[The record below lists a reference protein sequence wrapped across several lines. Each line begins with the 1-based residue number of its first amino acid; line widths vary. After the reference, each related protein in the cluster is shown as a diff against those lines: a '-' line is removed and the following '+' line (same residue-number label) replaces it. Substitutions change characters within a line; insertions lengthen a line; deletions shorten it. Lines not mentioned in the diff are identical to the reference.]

1 MSRGE
6 ILASLGEGR
15 YRVKQ
20 LLAVDRIQQEIDR
33 LTERLAEL
41 ATQLPQKQL
50 ELLQANE
57 AVDDTTRSINLLIGP
72 LQAGQEDARDQITA
86 LQVTLVRQRSA
97 ARQLEI
103 AVSDLISEKLS
114 AEKRRN
120 QLQAVPKAYEFDA
133 WCADYTET
141 LAGQVGLID
150 VNDEG
155 GTLPIIQPAYSNEA
169 AYSQARD
176 GALFPGLGQT
186 GIQNYLNAALLPGV
200 QKWLPR
206 YRVGTISNIQ
216 NDTCRV
222 QLDDARSSA
231 QNLPINRQSVLEQV
245 PIVYMNCNG
254 SAFTDGDRVVVRF
267 TQSGPL
273 VVGFESE
280 PVPCVVNDLICVP
293 SVMQSNN
300 TPIGYGK
307 PFEDGGGTPIN
318 PPLGTLGGTDRAWA
332 FSPVGGS
339 WNTTRG
345 LDHQTYGD
353 RNWVGPDKQDVLS
366 WNGPRSRMC
375 ALYRWESSEAVSF
388 SGAATV
394 FWKGQVIYS
403 LGFSQ
408 FTTLEGAAIHY
419 RNGDRYLRICVS
431 NAQGMHR
438 SRDSAT
444 LNLTIW
450 ELYWPEGGSPY
461 NPSELATFSAS
472 HTFPPC
478 SGAYFSRDGNSM
490 VLTCAKDELGECYV
504 YRWNGAGG
512 FSESFEQ
519 VDLSGGSVTIVY
531 DSSYDYSPYAGG
543 TITTS
548 ETRNGSA
555 PEATATLY
563 YDFKGNQETRVSI
576 KFPARSDNGS
586 ESTRYE
592 EGANVNPTTSDNT
605 TTANRTRQSGALEV
619 KAGGSVIYRSE
630 PLESYIQ
637 STSGSWGN
645 ASEGQATGDG
655 HYGSLTY
662 NLTDNTYMPDL
673 TTMHVDGRFD
683 LVAVRVRAET
693 YSQTN
698 NETSDEFGQW
708 SQVRTTARTVTAR
721 LELWSGG
728 SKVKDDSYVVE
739 DSSNTDTGPINGKPG
754 LTDYEEPYTETFD
767 FTYLINHV
775 APSIRA
781 EGFLQIAVNVGSF
794 AKSGGKAMASFELR
808 DSLLPTGEFLRVN
821 YVTGVGDPINYFF
834 GKSESSGHVFARVS
848 LI

>member
-1 MSRGE
+1 MSKGE
-6 ILASLGEGR
+6 ILEHKGEGL
-15 YRVKQ
+15 YRVRQK
-20 LLAVDRIQQEIDR
+20 LAVERIQQE
-33 LTERLAEL
+33 LAQVQARLAEL
-41 ATQLPQKQL
+41 AVELPTAKLDLIHADDAVRDKAQEIDDLIPDYAAGADGALQKITTLQAELIRLQSEAGQLRLKVAELIAEDLANRKRQNQL
-50 ELLQANE
+50 E
-57 AVDDTTRSINLLIGP
+57 
-72 LQAGQEDARDQITA
+72 
-86 LQVTLVRQRSA
+86 QVPEGREL
-97 ARQLEI
+97 
-103 AVSDLISEKLS
+103 DL
-114 AEKRRN
+114 
-120 QLQAVPKAYEFDA
+120 
-133 WCADYTET
+133 WCADYSVELTGE
-141 LAGQVGLID
+141 VGLVDI
-150 VNDEG
+150 NDEG
-155 GTLPIIQPAYSNEA
+155 GQGTLIQPGFEDGA
-169 AYSQARD
+169 AYDATRD
-176 GALFPGLGQT
+176 GALFPNLAQSGPQ
-186 GIQNYLNAALLPGV
+186 IYLNAALLPGV

-345 LDHQTYGD
+345 LGQIYGD

-375 ALYRWESSEAVSF
+375 ALYRWEPSEAISF
-388 SGAATV
+388 SGADAV
-394 FWKGQVIYS
+394 YWKGQVIYS

-444 LNLTIW
+444 LNLTLW

-490 VLTCAKDELGECYV
+490 VLTCTKDELGECYV
-504 YRWNGAGG
+504 YRWNGGG
-512 FSESFEQ
+512 ITESFEQ
-519 VDLSGGSVTIVY
+519 ADLSGGSVTIVY
-531 DSSYDYSPYAGG
+531 DSFSDYIPLTGG
-543 TITTS
+543 TVSTS
-548 ETRNGSA
+548 ETRDGSA
-555 PEATATLY
+555 PAATATLY
-563 YDFKGNQETRVSI
+563 YDFKGNEETRVSI
-576 KFPARSDNGS
+576 TFPARSDTGA
-586 ESTRYE
+586 ESTLFVMSTGGDPVTR
-592 EGANVNPTTSDNT
+592 DNT
-605 TTANRTRQSGALEV
+605 TTADRTRQSGALEV
-619 KAGGSVIYRSE
+619 KAGESVIYRSE

-637 STSGSWGN
+637 STSGSWGHV
-645 ASEGQATGDG
+645 SQGQTTGDG

-662 NLTDNTYMPDL
+662 NLTDSTYMPDL

-693 YSQTN
+693 YSQTS
-698 NETSDEFGQW
+698 NESSDEFGQW
-708 SQVRTTARTVTAR
+708 TRVRDTARTVIAR

-739 DSSNTDTGPINGKPG
+739 DSSNNQTGPINGKSD
-754 LTDYEEPYTETFD
+754 LTGYEEPYTETYD

-794 AKSGGKAMASFELR
+794 AKSGGKVMASFELT
-808 DSLLPTGEFLRVN
+808 DSMLPTGEFLTVN

-834 GKSESSGHVFARVS
+834 GKSESSRHVFARVS